1 MKILVVSDTHG
12 DFAVLKD
19 IIESN
24 ADADMLIHLGDGER
38 DIAKAR
44 ELFPMLPIVYVAGN
58 CDYGN
63 HEKSHITTACGIKI
77 FCCHG
82 HRYGVRDGIELLAET
97 ARKYDCSIA
106 LYGHT
111 HISRI
116 DQTNNI
122 VVMNPGSPSCPR
134 GGKKPSYGI
143 IELNVNAAVDPKIIE
158 IGS

>member
-19 IIESN
+19 IIEVN
-24 ADADMLIHLGDGER
+24 TDADMLIHLGDGER
-38 DIAKAR
+38 DIDKVR
-44 ELFPMLPIVYVAGN
+44 DTFPLLPVVYVAGN

-63 HEKSHITTACGIKI
+63 HEQSHIVMACGIKL

-82 HRYGVRDGIELLAET
+82 HRYGVREGVGLLAET
-97 ARKYDCSIA
+97 ARKYGCSVA

-116 DQTNNI
+116 DQASGV
-122 VVMNPGSPSCPR
+122 VVMNPGSPSSPR

-143 IELNVNAAVDPKIIE
+143 IKINGDGVVDPKIIE
-158 IGS
+158 L